1 MQVSK
6 SVAAMQHLAERWRR
20 QGVRIGFV
28 PTMGYLHAGHLSLMR
43 RARREAGGGGK
54 VVVSIYVNPTQF
66 GPKED
71 SSRYPRA
78 LKRDLKLCRAAGVD
92 AVFAPPDGQMYHAGT
107 VGRDSTCV
115 VEEEL
120 SQRMEGA
127 ARPGHFRGVTTVVAK
142 LFNIVRP
149 DVAVFGA
156 KDYQQETVVR
166 RMVRDLCFPVKI
178 VVAPTVREPDGL
190 AMSSRNT
197 RLKGESRA
205 QAVALWRAILRA
217 QALVRQSTAPVPAKR
232 LRAEVE
238 KLIDREP
245 VARLDYVEFFEPE
258 TLLPV
263 TGVRRG
269 THMALAAWVGK
280 TRLIDNARL

>member
-1 MQVSK
+1 
-6 SVAAMQHLAERWRR
+6 
-20 QGVRIGFV
+20 
-28 PTMGYLHAGHLSLMR
+28 
-43 RARREAGGGGK
+43 
-54 VVVSIYVNPTQF
+54 
-66 GPKED
+66 
-71 SSRYPRA
+71 
-78 LKRDLKLCRAAGVD
+78 
-92 AVFAPPDGQMYHAGT
+92 
-107 VGRDSTCV
+107 
-115 VEEEL
+115 
-120 SQRMEGA
+120 MEGA
-127 ARPGHFRGVTTVVAK
+127 ARPGHFCGVTTVVAK

-156 KDYQQETVVR
+156 KDYQQVAVVR
-166 RMVRDLCFPVKI
+166 RMVRDLFSPVRI

-197 RLKGESRA
+197 RLKGDLRA
-205 QAVALWRAILRA
+205 QAAALWRAIRRA
-217 QALVRQSTAPVPAKR
+217 QAVVRQSTAPVPAKR

-245 VARLDYVEFFEPE
+245 AARLDYVEFFEPE

-269 THMALAAWVGK
+269 TQMALAAWVGK